1 MGEEPGPTSAP
12 WGRLKALYFLYFAA
26 IGISAPFL
34 TAYLRG
40 IGFSGGQVGFAL
52 MMGALG
58 AGPGVVAWGVVADRL
73 RAPTRTMK
81 LAAAGAVLSMGALP
95 WVRNPEGVAL
105 MLFAQGLTF
114 PAVSSLLDAVTIES
128 IHAHPQVSYA
138 RVRTF
143 GSIGFIVAA
152 QALGLLL
159 WRRGDVA
166 GDIAVP
172 LAYVACLLGCAALVP
187 TLPPLASHR
196 ESPSLRDAMG
206 LLHDRRLLLLL
217 AACGAHQLATT
228 AHYQLFG
235 VMVHD
240 LRLPAYVT
248 GTGSALGVVSEIGV
262 FLLFPWLQQRSSDM
276 KLLIAAF
283 LGSALRWFLLAHSR
297 SPLELVAVQGLHG
310 LTFALYWAA
319 LMAIMGRWV
328 PSRLRASGLA
338 LQSAFATSL
347 AAGAG
352 SFLAGLGYDRL
363 GGAPAVY
370 ACAAAIELLPA
381 LLILLL
387 SRRGSP
393 HALFRVS

>member
-1 MGEEPGPTSAP
+1 MREEPGPRSAP
-12 WGRLKALYFLYFAA
+12 WARLKVLYFLYFAA
-26 IGISAPFL
+26 IGISAPFF

-58 AGPGVVAWGVVADRL
+58 AGPGVMVWGLVADRL
-73 RAPTRTMK
+73 GAPTRTMK
-81 LAAAGAVLSMGALP
+81 LAAAGAFLSMGALP
-95 WVRNPEGVAL
+95 WVRSPEGVAL

-128 IHAHPQVSYA
+128 IHTHPRASYA
-138 RVRTF
+138 RIRTF

-152 QALGLLL
+152 QGLGLFL

-172 LAYVACLLGCAALVP
+172 AAYVACLLGCAALVQA
-187 TLPPLASHR
+187 LPPLAFHR
-196 ESPSLRDAMG
+196 EVPSLRDAVG
-206 LLHDRRLLLLL
+206 LLGDRRLLLLL
-217 AACGAHQLATT
+217 AAGAAHQLATA

-235 VMVHD
+235 VLVRD
-240 LRLPAYVT
+240 LHLPAYVT

-262 FLLFPWLQQRSSDM
+262 FLIFPWLQQRFSYM
-276 KLLIAAF
+276 KLLMAAF
-283 LGSALRWFLLAHSR
+283 LGSGLRWFLLAHSS
-297 SPLELVAVQGLHG
+297 SPLELVAVQSLHG

-319 LMAIMGRWV
+319 LMAILGRWV

-347 AAGAG
+347 ATGAG
-352 SFLAGLGYDRL
+352 SFFAGLGYDRL

-370 ACAAAIELLPA
+370 TSAAVIELVPTV
-381 LLILLL
+381 LILLL
-387 SRRGSP
+387 SRRDD
-393 HALFRVS
+393 